1 MKHYN
6 KSPMIAVILLL
17 AISSLTL
24 LSVMPALAQTA
35 TPTPDFPFYIS
46 YNPSLVIPEFTIQLS
61 DHSYDV
67 PSTTTSTT
75 DPYTGN
81 ITVTTQPSYHVE
93 NKTIDFTIPNQPHAS
108 GFVPHFYGV
117 NLYYDIRT
125 KGHFANDWEELY
137 VFDVDRNSLPVAPN
151 ASFTYVSIPRS
162 NSSYGEVDF
171 QIRAINGTIKATFPG
186 IDSPF
191 GYWRYEASGWSS
203 IHTVN
208 MSDGAIVITPYVN
221 PTFAPTVT
229 PSPTA
234 QPGTISPS
242 TIQPTATATTESSAQ
257 PTENKPALDV
267 TGILFAAVIA
277 LVIAVAVLA
286 AALLRR
292 TRSSSAMSTPKAQET

>member
-1 MKHYN
+1 MKTCD
-6 KSPMIAVILLL
+6 KSATVLLIIIL
-17 AISSLTL
+17 AISSLTFL
-24 LSVMPALAQTA
+24 AIMPAFAQTTAA
-35 TPTPDFPFYIS
+35 TSPDFPYYIT
-46 YNPSLVIPEFTIQLS
+46 YNTALVIPEFTIQLA

-81 ITVTTQPSYHVE
+81 ITVTTQPSYHFE

-137 VFDVDRNSLPVAPN
+137 VFNVDTNTLPVAPN

-162 NSSYGEVDF
+162 NNSYGGVDF
-171 QIRAINGTIKATFPG
+171 QMRAINGTIKATFPG

-208 MSDGAIVITPYVN
+208 MSDGSIVITPYVN

-242 TIQPTATATTESSAQ
+242 PIQPTVTATESSAQ
-257 PTENKPALDV
+257 PTGNNSALDV
-267 TGILFAAVIA
+267 TGFLFAAVIA
-277 LVIAVAVLA
+277 LVIAIAVLA
-286 AALLRR
+286 AVLLRK
-292 TRSSSAMSTPKAQET
+292 TRSSSAMSTPKA